1 MVKPQISFPTG
12 ARWQEASHRCEGP
25 SESRLSWEQI
35 RCGDRRGDSR
45 GSGCGGCGGGSNG
58 NGIVDMYILYRLLCI
73 HIFVAEFYPANHPS
87 KVAYYRG
94 F

>member
-25 SESRLSWEQI
+25 SESRCSWEQI

-58 NGIVDMYILYRLLCI
+58 NGIVYILYRLLCI
-73 HIFVAEFYPANHPS
+73 HIYVAEFYPANHPS
-87 KVAYYRG
+87 KVACYRG